1 MPIDNSKIDPQI
13 IQRVNNSNIF
23 TTIWAK
29 AAARGLTYK
38 NTADAA
44 TWFRNKAKELGKTVK
59 PEDLMF
65 AQEKLRNEGVY
76 GKMYH
81 YFYVPKYKDD
91 IDKLPYYDIFP
102 LIFMVGPAKKGFYG
116 INLHYIPPILRA
128 KLLDALFE
136 IKSNDRFTTATK
148 LNLTY
153 DVLKGSQSYAEFR
166 PCFKHYLSEFVYSRF
181 MLIDASEWN
190 IALFLPTE
198 RFVRSSK
205 QAVWR
210 DSRKIIAGL

>member
-13 IQRVNNSNIF
+13 IQRIDNSQIF
-23 TTIWAK
+23 TKIWAL
-29 AAARGLTYK
+29 AAKKGLTYK
-38 NTADAA
+38 DTASAA
-44 TWFRNKAKELGKTVK
+44 NWFRNKAKELGKSVK
-59 PEDLMF
+59 PEDLLY
-65 AQEKLRNEGVY
+65 AEEKLRAEGIY

-102 LIFMVGPAKKGFYG
+102 LIFMVGPAKGGFYG
-116 INLHYIPPILRA
+116 INLHYLPPILRA

-136 IKSNDRFTTATK
+136 IRTNDRYTAATK
-148 LNLTY
+148 LKLSY
-153 DVLKGSQSYAEFR
+153 GILKGSQEYKEFR
-166 PCFKHYLSEFVYSRF
+166 PCFKHYLSQYVYSRF

-205 QAVWR
+205 QAVWK
-210 DSRKIIAGL
+210 DSRKIISGN